1 MLENSSRKI
10 LIGLITGTLLSAA
23 SFSAMAASEN
33 PTHYLIDSEEKAVLT
48 TRDKECVKTPVTPND
63 PSKPFDNCGDSAGD
77 RDGDGV
83 PDDIDNCPDNT
94 PEEISKGVYGD
105 KNHPGDFGTKTG
117 CPIDT
122 DGDGVPDYRDKCPN
136 NTPLEISKGVDS
148 DGCPLDSDG
157 DGVPDYRDLC
167 PGTPRGATV
176 DENGCEYVTK
186 GCDFILASDVTFGFD
201 KYDLTPQG
209 RDTVAALAA
218 RIMKSLPSI
227 ESIVVIG
234 HTDSIGTDA
243 YNQTLSEKRANTV
256 ADFLVSSGVPAAKV
270 FSEGR
275 GESEPIDDNSTK
287 EGRAKNRRVQI
298 TIGQGKDC
306 SGAAKKASGRL
317 TPRTG
322 VMPIPEPVIKAA
334 PKRTT
339 TKKATTKKTTKKP
352 AAKKT
357 TKKPAAKKKK

>member
-1 MLENSSRKI
+1 
-10 LIGLITGTLLSAA
+10 
-23 SFSAMAASEN
+23 MAASETN
-33 PTHYLIDSEEKAVLT
+33 PTHYLIDSEGKAVLT

-122 DGDGVPDYRDKCPN
+122 DGDGVPDYRDNCPN

-148 DGCPLDSDG
+148 VGCPLDSDG

-227 ESIVVIG
+227 ESIVVVG
-234 HTDSIGTDA
+234 HTDSIGSDA

-275 GESEPIDDNSTK
+275 GETEPVDDNSTK

-306 SGAAKKASGRL
+306 SGKNSAKGAAGRL
-317 TPRTG
+317 TPRTTG
-322 VMPIPEPVIKAA
+322 VIPEPVIKTPA
-334 PKRTT
+334 K
-339 TKKATTKKTTKKP
+339 KKATTKKAAPAKKKATTKK
-352 AAKKT
+352 AA
-357 TKKPAAKKKK
+357 PAKKKK

>member
-23 SFSAMAASEN
+23 SLSAMAASEDK
-33 PTHYLIDSEEKAVLT
+33 PTHYLIDSEGKAVLT
-48 TRDKECVKTPVTPND
+48 TRDKECVTTPATPND
-63 PSKPFDNCGDSAGD
+63 PRKPFDNCGDAAQEGD

-83 PDDIDNCPDNT
+83 PDTIDNCPDNT
-94 PEEISKGVYGD
+94 PLEISKGVYGD
-105 KNHPGDFGTKTG
+105 KNHPGEFGTKTG

-176 DENGCEYVTK
+176 DENGCEFVTK
-186 GCDFILASDVTFGFD
+186 GCDFILSSDVTFGFD
-201 KYDLTPQG
+201 KSDLTPQG
-209 RDTVAALAA
+209 RDTLAALAT

-243 YNQTLSEKRANTV
+243 YNQTLSEKRANSV
-256 ADFLVSSGVPAAKV
+256 AQFLVSSGIPAAKV
-270 FSEGR
+270 FMEGR
-275 GESEPIDDNSTK
+275 GEGEPVADNATK

-298 TIGQGKDC
+298 HIGQGKDC
-306 SGAAKKASGRL
+306 SGAKAKGTARPMTPVIDEPVVKTTKKKA
-317 TPRTG
+317 
-322 VMPIPEPVIKAA
+322 
-334 PKRTT
+334 T
-339 TKKATTKKTTKKP
+339 TKKATTKKATTKK
-352 AAKKT
+352 AT
-357 TKKPAAKKKK
+357 TKKKK

>member
-10 LIGLITGTLLSAA
+10 LIGLITGTLLSSA
-23 SFSAMAASEN
+23 SFSAMAAEDK
-33 PTHYLIDSEEKAVLT
+33 PTNYLIDSERKAVLT
-48 TRDKECVKTPVTPND
+48 TRDKECVKTPTTPND
-63 PSKPFDNCGDSAGD
+63 PRKPFDNCGDSAGD

-105 KNHPGDFGTKTG
+105 KDHPGDFGTKTG

-167 PGTPRGATV
+167 PGTPSGAAV

-186 GCDFILASDVTFGFD
+186 GCDFILSSDVTFGFN
-201 KYDLTPQG
+201 KFDLTPQG
-209 RDTVAALAA
+209 QDTVAALAA

-227 ESIVVIG
+227 ESIIVIG
-234 HTDSIGTDA
+234 HTDSVGTDA

-275 GESEPIDDNSTK
+275 GEVEPVDDNTTK

-306 SGAAKKASGRL
+306 SGAARNSTNRL
-317 TPRTG
+317 TPRPTT
-322 VMPIPEPVIKAA
+322 IPEPMVKPAKKKAKKPA
-334 PKRTT
+334 AKKPAA
-339 TKKATTKKTTKKP
+339 KKATTKKAT
-352 AAKKT
+352 
-357 TKKPAAKKKK
+357 KKKK